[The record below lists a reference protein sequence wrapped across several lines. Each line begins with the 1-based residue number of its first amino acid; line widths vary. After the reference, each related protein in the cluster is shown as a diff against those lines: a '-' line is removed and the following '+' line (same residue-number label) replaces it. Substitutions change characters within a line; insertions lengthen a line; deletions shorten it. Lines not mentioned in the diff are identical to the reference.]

1 MIIFRQREPL
11 EQKLQQLQRE
21 GRRIGFVPTMG
32 ALHQGHM
39 RLIETSLRHTDV
51 TVCSIFVNPAQF
63 NDPKDFEKYPL
74 TPENDIRQLIAA
86 GTNILFLPEVREIYP
101 EAKPYSPDYPLGQL
115 GQVLEGKYRPGHF
128 HGVCMVMDRLLHM
141 VRPHDLFMGQK
152 DYQQCMVVKKLI
164 NLLQL
169 PVNLNIVP
177 TCRENSGLAMSSRNM
192 LLSDLDKANATG
204 LYQALLHIKE
214 NSWKAPLSA
223 LCEQA
228 KAKISAAG
236 FDKTD
241 YVEVCDADTLAP
253 LGDDADPELPKVAL
267 AAAFIGGVRLID
279 NLLL

>member
-1 MIIFRQREPL
+1 MIIFRQRGPL

-204 LYQALLHIKE
+204 LYHALLHIKE
-214 NSWKAPLSA
+214 NSWKAPLSV

-228 KAKISAAG
+228 KAKIGAAG

-253 LGDDADPELPKVAL
+253 LGDDADPGQPKVAL